1 MTCVFEEAVGRLPS
15 PSRLGSVAEKLGSLC
30 ITVVATGCSGCGSR
44 VLLVKEKEEVE
55 WKCRDI

>member
-1 MTCVFEEAVGRLPS
+1 MTCVFEEAVGRVFLL
-15 PSRLGSVAEKLGSLC
+15 RRGSVAEKLGSRC